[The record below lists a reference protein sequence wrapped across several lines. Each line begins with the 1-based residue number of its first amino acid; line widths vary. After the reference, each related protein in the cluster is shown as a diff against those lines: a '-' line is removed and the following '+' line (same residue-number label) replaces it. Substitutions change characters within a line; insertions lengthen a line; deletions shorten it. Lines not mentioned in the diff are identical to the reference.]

1 MGKRWDA
8 YLTCSR
14 QTSLDGEYILHTGN
28 PDDGAA
34 DGHYFAV
41 NHVGWRTS
49 EDLSILMKL
58 MEKEKYPYEVV
69 WVPLA
74 LNTDYAI
81 VNYLPDVEGRL
92 HIFSKGGQ

>member
-8 YLTCSR
+8 DLTCKR
-14 QTSLDGEYILHTGN
+14 KTSLNGDFVLHTGN
-28 PDDGAA
+28 PDDGFA
-34 DGHYFAV
+34 DGHYFAS
-41 NHVGWRTS
+41 NFAGWRTNG
-49 EDLSILMKL
+49 DLSILMKL

-74 LNTDYAI
+74 LNTAYAI